1 MTRDSTKWFTWGFS
15 GRYGAG
21 AGRGGAAEPGTHHT
35 HHGAGAGRG
44 GAAEPGTHHTH
55 HGAGAGRG
63 GAAEPGT
70 HHTHHGARGGRA
82 AERGTHCG
90 PFGKIAG

>member
-21 AGRGGAAEPGTHHT
+21 AGRGAAEPGTHHT

-44 GAAEPGTHHTH
+44 GAAEPGTHPRTTRGPGHAFPHRART
-55 HGAGAGRG
+55 GRRDTMG
-63 GAAEPGT
+63 IEHSEEEQMEGEPFRRT
-70 HHTHHGARGGRA
+70 WA
-82 AERGTHCG
+82 
-90 PFGKIAG
+90 